1 MSKAISQHQPNVQT
15 GYNKRA
21 GFKLSTV
28 RLKLP
33 FYLGWSSK
41 GTNGVQ
47 DSAGARRNV
56 MTERAS
62 QGYLNIYG
70 VRDNCISG
78 SAQDTATSTEKI
90 AFYFTIRAHKSTHKN
105 SFLPNAQLRQE
116 LHDVDCQIVAARA
129 RYHSRGFLD
138 DTNTATTLRSIQVR
152 MTPRQA
158 RLGTSRRK
166 NYCSTWQ
173 DKARTEE
180 RSPKMVRAAMP
191 RLRALSTCCPL
202 QTPAQA

>member
-1 MSKAISQHQPNVQT
+1 M
-15 GYNKRA
+15 
-21 GFKLSTV
+21 
-28 RLKLP
+28 
-33 FYLGWSSK
+33 
-41 GTNGVQ
+41 
-47 DSAGARRNV
+47 
-56 MTERAS
+56 
-62 QGYLNIYG
+62 NIDG

-138 DTNTATTLRSIQVR
+138 DTNTVTTLRSTQVR

-158 RLGTSRRK
+158 RLGTSRRR
-166 NYCSTWQ
+166 NYCCTWQ
-173 DKARTEE
+173 DKARTVQSENGA
-180 RSPKMVRAAMP
+180 RSY
-191 RLRALSTCCPL
+191 
-202 QTPAQA
+202 AQAESAKHMLSFANPRRHEKN